1 MSTSIY
7 YVIICAAAMGFWNVL
22 VSNAS
27 KEMHPLLGAVICEL
41 TALVVGAV
49 VLLPVFKAGTVQ
61 FSFRSVVLVM
71 LAGLC
76 VLSADYFALRA
87 YNQGMPVSIG
97 GPIIIGGSIVLV
109 SVAGFIMGDKM
120 SFLKLISILMIIAGA
135 STLAGLSR

>member
-1 MSTSIY
+1 MTTSIY

-22 VSNAS
+22 VSN
-27 KEMHPLLGAVICEL
+27 
-41 TALVVGAV
+41 
-49 VLLPVFKAGTVQ
+49 
-61 FSFRSVVLVM
+61 
-71 LAGLC
+71 
-76 VLSADYFALRA
+76 YFALRA

-109 SVAGFIMGDKM
+109 SVAGFMMGDKI